1 MARKVIKKQ
10 TVTFY
15 EEDQE
20 LLAKVEAAAKAN
32 RQSFQAFVLSTLEA
46 ALNGMTIEVKQVE
59 PQPKQEEKKET
70 VIPQSSKAALD
81 GLGV

>member
-20 LLAKVEAAAKAN
+20 LLAKVEVAAKAN

-46 ALNGMTIEVKQVE
+46 ALNGMTIEIKQVE
-59 PQPKQEEKKET
+59 SQPKQEEKKET
-70 VIPQSSKAALD
+70 VIPKATKVA
-81 GLGV
+81 

>member
-32 RQSFQAFVLSTLEA
+32 RQSFQSFVLSTLES
-46 ALNGMTIEVKQVE
+46 ALSGMTIEIKQVE
-59 PQPKQEEKKET
+59 SQPKQEEKKET
-70 VIPQSSKAALD
+70 VIPKATKEALPKD
-81 GLGV
+81 F

>member
-46 ALNGMTIEVKQVE
+46 ALSGMTIEIKQVE
-59 PQPKQEEKKET
+59 VQPKQEEKKET
-70 VIPQSSKAALD
+70 VIPKATKEALPENF
-81 GLGV
+81 

>member
-32 RQSFQAFVLSTLEA
+32 RQSFQSFVLSTLES
-46 ALNGMTIEVKQVE
+46 ALSGMTIEFKQAEV
-59 PQPKQEEKKET
+59 QPKQEEKKEI
-70 VIPQSSKAALD
+70 VIPKATKEALPENF
-81 GLGV
+81 

>member
-32 RQSFQAFVLSTLEA
+32 RQSFQSFVLSTLES
-46 ALNGMTIEVKQVE
+46 ALSGMTIE
-59 PQPKQEEKKET
+59 
-70 VIPQSSKAALD
+70 I
-81 GLGV
+81 

>member
-32 RQSFQAFVLSTLEA
+32 RQSFQSFVLSTLEA
-46 ALNGMTIEVKQVE
+46 ALSGMTVE
-59 PQPKQEEKKET
+59 IKQEEQKQEIKKEPN
-70 VIPQSSKAALD
+70 IPEDSKKALV
-81 GLGV
+81 GL

>member
-46 ALNGMTIEVKQVE
+46 ALSGMTIEIKQVE
-59 PQPKQEEKKET
+59 VQPKQEEKKET
-70 VIPQSSKAALD
+70 VIPQATKEALPENF
-81 GLGV
+81 

>member
-32 RQSFQAFVLSTLEA
+32 RQSFQSFVLSTLEA
-46 ALNGMTIEVKQVE
+46 ALSGMTVE
-59 PQPKQEEKKET
+59 IKQEEQKQETKKDT
-70 VIPQSSKAALD
+70 VIPKATKEALPENF
-81 GLGV
+81 

>member
-46 ALNGMTIEVKQVE
+46 ALSGMTIEIKQVE
-59 PQPKQEEKKET
+59 AQPKQEEKKET
-70 VIPQSSKAALD
+70 VIPKATKEALPKD
-81 GLGV
+81 F

>member
-20 LLAKVEAAAKAN
+20 LLAKVEAASKAN
-32 RQSFQAFVLSTLEA
+32 RQSFQSFVLSTLES
-46 ALNGMTIEVKQVE
+46 ALSGMTIEFKQVE
-59 PQPKQEEKKET
+59 VQPKQEEKKET
-70 VIPQSSKAALD
+70 VIPKATKEALPENF
-81 GLGV
+81 

>member
-1 MARKVIKKQ
+1 MARTVIKKQ

-46 ALNGMTIEVKQVE
+46 ALNGMTIEIKQVE
-59 PQPKQEEKKET
+59 VQPKQEEKKET
-70 VIPQSSKAALD
+70 VIPQATKEALPENF
-81 GLGV
+81 

>member
-46 ALNGMTIEVKQVE
+46 ALNGMTIEIKQVE
-59 PQPKQEEKKET
+59 SQPKQEEKKET
-70 VIPQSSKAALD
+70 VIPKATKEALPKD
-81 GLGV
+81 F

>member
-46 ALNGMTIEVKQVE
+46 ALNGMTIEI
-59 PQPKQEEKKET
+59 KQEDKKET
-70 VIPQSSKAALD
+70 VIPKATKEALPKD
-81 GLGV
+81 F

>member
-46 ALNGMTIEVKQVE
+46 ALNGMTIEIKQVE
-59 PQPKQEEKKET
+59 VQPKQEEKKET
-70 VIPQSSKAALD
+70 VIPKATKEALPKD
-81 GLGV
+81 F

>member
-46 ALNGMTIEVKQVE
+46 ALSGMTIEIKQVE

-70 VIPQSSKAALD
+70 VIPKATKEALPKD
-81 GLGV
+81 F

>member
-32 RQSFQAFVLSTLEA
+32 RQSFQAFVLSTLES
-46 ALNGMTIEVKQVE
+46 ALNGMTIEIKQVE
-59 PQPKQEEKKET
+59 SQPKQEEKKET
-70 VIPQSSKAALD
+70 VIPKATKEALPKD
-81 GLGV
+81 F

>member
-46 ALNGMTIEVKQVE
+46 ALSGMTIEIKQVE
-59 PQPKQEEKKET
+59 VQPKQEEKKET

>member
-32 RQSFQAFVLSTLEA
+32 RQSFQSFVLSTLES
-46 ALNGMTIEVKQVE
+46 ALSGITVE
-59 PQPKQEEKKET
+59 IKQEEQKQETKKDP
-70 VIPQSSKAALD
+70 VIPEASKVALGD
-81 GLGV
+81 L

>member
-1 MARKVIKKQ
+1 MARTVIKKQ

-46 ALNGMTIEVKQVE
+46 ALNGMTIEIKQVE
-59 PQPKQEEKKET
+59 VQPKQEEKKET
-70 VIPQSSKAALD
+70 LIPKATKAALPKD
-81 GLGV
+81 F

>member
-15 EEDQE
+15 EEDQK

-32 RQSFQAFVLSTLEA
+32 RQSFQSFVLSTLES
-46 ALNGMTIEVKQVE
+46 ALSGMTIEI
-59 PQPKQEEKKET
+59 KQEDKKET
-70 VIPQSSKAALD
+70 VIPKATKEALPKD
-81 GLGV
+81 F

>member
-46 ALNGMTIEVKQVE
+46 ALNGMTIEIKQVE
-59 PQPKQEEKKET
+59 SQPKQEEKKEI
-70 VIPQSSKAALD
+70 VIPKATKEALPKD
-81 GLGV
+81 F

>member
-1 MARKVIKKQ
+1 MARTVIKKQ

-59 PQPKQEEKKET
+59 VQPKQEEKKET